1 MMRLCHVGMF
11 IGATALAAA
20 GCDKPVHYT
29 STVEILQVQRF
40 GQAEKG
46 PGLMDLDLKFVEC
59 PGEARKIIRGDKNFT
74 QCGQKFKKGDK
85 VSAEVVL
92 SYSSDRGQYRSE
104 IVKLD
109 DCPIKLDPKEQANYE
124 VVQDCKDLMASGV
137 VVGVHCDRT
146 RNAELVA
153 KCPWFKRR

>member
-1 MMRLCHVGMF
+1 MRCRHSLG
-11 IGATALAAA
+11 ILAALMVA
-20 GCDKPVHYT
+20 TGCEKPVNYT
-29 STVEILQVQRF
+29 TTVEVLQVQRF
-40 GQAEKG
+40 GQDKSQ
-46 PGLMDLDLKFVEC
+46 PGMMDLDLKFVEC

-74 QCGQKFKKGDK
+74 PCGQKFKKGDK
-85 VSAEVVL
+85 ISAEVVL

-109 DCPIKLDPKEQANYE
+109 DCPLKLDPKEQANYE
-124 VVQDCKDLMASGV
+124 VVQDCKELLSSGV